1 MLFFTFYKVHKHVD
15 QKIALECSSSALE
28 KNIMMNSDLPVKTSL
43 VSVSTQTEALNWH
56 CFAPCC
62 KPSMFSSQQIL
73 SSSVTVDFECDVRIP
88 FEIVSTDSNV
98 VCSPPYPSD
107 SNISN
112 ASSVGSDSDVAPHN
126 LSNDQSYEP
135 SSGGTDSEH
144 ISEGEDVPSH
154 AVTPLEDVK
163 LLVFQSNLL
172 KLFTKCQT
180 EPFCTAQSNASI
192 ITIKE
197 TLISVTS
204 ICDNHHT
211 NIWYSQP
218 FVNRMPVGN
227 MLLAAST
234 LYSGN
239 TYTTLSEICSCLNF
253 QIFSKSEFYNIQ
265 KKILLPS
272 ICHMWKSHQRQLFE
286 GKLVILLVITF
297 DDS

>member
-1 MLFFTFYKVHKHVD
+1 MPNCFVFFCKNFIVNLLIQTITSLSCFFLHFTRFTNMLIKKLLWNVPVQLLK
-15 QKIALECSSSALE
+15 

-56 CFAPCC
+56 CSAPCC

-73 SSSVTVDFECDVRIP
+73 SSSGTVDFECDVRIP

-112 ASSVGSDSDVAPHN
+112 ASSIGSDSDVAPHN

-172 KLFTKCQT
+172 KLFTKCQA
-180 EPFCTAQSNASI
+180 EPFCTARSNASI
-192 ITIKE
+192 STIKG

-253 QIFSKSEFYNIQ
+253 
-265 KKILLPS
+265 
-272 ICHMWKSHQRQLFE
+272 
-286 GKLVILLVITF
+286 
-297 DDS
+297 